1 MRLRGAR
8 ILPVCACASL
18 ALAGCQSLQARK
30 PPRLITPP
38 MPTEKPT
45 PPPPPTPLIRP
56 PPPPP
61 PAKSCVP
68 KTLPPP
74 PRYPDSDAAL
84 RNAAGAADRY
94 QLMAAGRI
102 LRAQR
107 LDDLERVVAGCRT
120 P

>member
-1 MRLRGAR
+1 MIRKTPSLLAVALAAG
-8 ILPVCACASL
+8 L
-18 ALAGCQSLQARK
+18 ALAGCQSLRGK
-30 PPRLITPP
+30 PPPLI
-38 MPTEKPT
+38 T
-45 PPPPPTPLIRP
+45 PPPPPAEKPAAPAPIARP
-56 PPPPP
+56 APPPP
-61 PAKSCVP
+61 PAAARSCVP
-68 KTLPPP
+68 RTLGAP

-107 LDDLERVVAGCRT
+107 LEELERVVAGCRA

>member
-1 MRLRGAR
+1 MSQARAWIVAVAAGAG
-8 ILPVCACASL
+8 L
-18 ALAGCQSLQARK
+18 ALAGCQSLRPK
-30 PPRLITPP
+30 PPPP
-38 MPTEKPT
+38 LVT
-45 PPPPPTPLIRP
+45 PPPPVVEKVAPPPAPPLIRP

-68 KTLPPP
+68 RTLGPP

-84 RNAAGAADRY
+84 RGSPGAADRY

-107 LDDLERVVAGCRT
+107 LEELERVVAGCRT